1 MKFRKR
7 PVVID
12 AFQWQPDVPA
22 SDSPS
27 WYREAC
33 AAQMIWGVLSGG
45 CLIRSPDGTQF
56 AKPGD
61 WILRDSKGN
70 LHHCKPDIFAATY
83 EPADA
88 HAPPLTQAAQDVL
101 AERRRQVEVEGW
113 TTGHDDQHVDGDLA
127 VVAACYAISDG
138 DEPPPMWPWD
148 PSWWRPAGDRRNLV
162 KAAAL
167 IIAEIERRDRAAARQ
182 ATDVRNG

>member
-1 MKFRKR
+1 MKFRKKS
-7 PVVID
+7 VVID
-12 AFQWQPDVPA
+12 AFQWQPGVPA

-33 AAQMIWGVLSGG
+33 TAQMIWGVLSGG

-70 LHHCKPDIFAATY
+70 LHRCKPDIFAATY
-83 EPADA
+83 EPADVP
-88 HAPPLTQAAQDVL
+88 APALTQDVQTRADIRKLAHRLQQAAYRHGEIDSSDRWSSKKYGD
-101 AERRRQVEVEGW
+101 A
-113 TTGHDDQHVDGDLA
+113 DDQSRAALKALLDRVDGAL
-127 VVAACYAISDG
+127 
-138 DEPPPMWPWD
+138 
-148 PSWWRPAGDRRNLV
+148 NLGF
-162 KAAAL
+162 
-167 IIAEIERRDRAAARQ
+167 Q